1 MTLKKCYT
9 LVALMLLILLY
20 LMIFFLSSE
29 DAESSSDISTRVTKA
44 LLQFYYSIKGSG
56 GNQQNIGYVV
66 SATEGF
72 IRKLAH
78 FAEYAGVGFLSYSIV
93 AAWYGT
99 IWKGRLVVLIQ
110 LLLSA
115 GADEVHQY
123 FVPGRNASVK
133 DVMIDLAGGIAG
145 MIVMLLWI
153 FLWKRVERYHNCS
166 KSAGC

>member
-9 LVALMLLILLY
+9 AVALILLILLY

-56 GNQQNIGYVV
+56 ESQQNMGYVV
-66 SATEGF
+66 STTEGF

-99 IWKGRLVVLIQ
+99 GWKGRLFVLLQ
-110 LLLSA
+110 LLLSS
-115 GADEVHQY
+115 GADEFHQY

-133 DVMIDLAGGIAG
+133 DVMLDLAGGIAG
-145 MIVMLLWI
+145 MIVILLWV
-153 FLWKRVERYHNCS
+153 FLWKRLDSRLRADKNNT
-166 KSAGC
+166 